1 MKKIFIVLTSLLGGM
16 TGVLTSCSEDYPG
29 PDPVDVTANYSNK
42 FYSNSNL
49 SLTYSGESII
59 GKSVDFSTVKG
70 ETANITLYDIIPG
83 EGTLRLIDIPLTGD
97 NDKYHFQGN
106 GIGGETET
114 TFSYEGQ
121 VEKGKLEIN
130 ITNIKMGDSELWA
143 NNYMFPEITAST
155 IAGSAYIDTEMAPE
169 AENGYNSLLRGILS
183 YFLPQLLNS
192 VTLQEDGNI
201 IAGYSSDPILL
212 MGKTPAVFMEEM
224 GQMDMGE
231 MFVSPHLEL
240 LLKILQ
246 GIVQQSDVNLNTTGR
261 TFEPSSTNLA
271 YWYKNG
277 ERIMLKLNLPAVLT
291 QIMKNS
297 DKPIDE
303 NLIATLYEAILKID
317 ALQIKSI
324 LTKINESINNTY
336 IEFLTDMNDADFKQI
351 VSWLTTGIPLNIQRT
366 EEHTYI
372 YVDKETLLPLFNLL
386 PKLMPMLTDML
397 KNAISEN
404 IYAIVGQMIEPMLNN
419 IATDWPASQRFNI
432 GLDLIL
438 NTNEQ

>member
-1 MKKIFIVLTSLLGGM
+1 MKKISLIITLTFTSIV
-16 TGVLTSCSEDYPG
+16 GVFTSCSEDYPG

-49 SLTYSGESII
+49 SLTYSGESIT

-155 IAGSAYIDTEMAPE
+155 ISGSAYIDTEMAPE
-169 AENGYNSLLRGILS
+169 AGNGYNSLLRGILS
-183 YFLPQLLNS
+183 YFLPQFLNS

-277 ERIMLKLNLPAVLT
+277 ERIMLKLNLPAVFT

-386 PKLMPMLTDML
+386 PKLMPMLTDTL
-397 KNAISEN
+397 KNAVSEN

-419 IATDWPASQRFNI
+419 IATDWPTSQRFNI

>member
-1 MKKIFIVLTSLLGGM
+1 MKKISLIITLTFTSIV
-16 TGVLTSCSEDYPG
+16 GVFTSCSEDYPG

-49 SLTYSGESII
+49 SLTYSGESIT

-155 IAGSAYIDTEMAPE
+155 ISGSAYIDTEMAPE
-169 AENGYNSLLRGILS
+169 AGNGYNSLLRGILS
-183 YFLPQLLNS
+183 YFLPQFLNS

-277 ERIMLKLNLPAVLT
+277 ERIMLKLNLPAVFT

-386 PKLMPMLTDML
+386 PKLMPMLTDTL
-397 KNAISEN
+397 KNAVSEN